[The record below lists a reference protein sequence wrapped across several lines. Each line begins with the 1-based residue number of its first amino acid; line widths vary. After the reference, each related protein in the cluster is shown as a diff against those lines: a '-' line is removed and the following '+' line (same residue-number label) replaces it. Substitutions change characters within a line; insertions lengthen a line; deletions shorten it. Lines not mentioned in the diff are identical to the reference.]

1 MRRLVDADV
10 DAAHVFADEPEQEH
24 DHAAHEQQGGEHA
37 GVAYGNFG
45 IEEFL
50 VNNVEACDKADE
62 GADDSDKGRSAERF
76 DGECGKAVNP
86 EPDKTCECVA
96 GFPFKATAVLHFYIA
111 EALGGAENEPANV
124 GERVGIAH
132 DFIDNEL
139 AHNKETR
146 GAERLGLSND
156 SFGHFLVNPG
166 TKAAEQVLP

>member
-1 MRRLVDADV
+1 MRRLVDADI
-10 DAAHVFADEPEQEH
+10 DAAHIFADEPEQEH
-24 DHAAHEQQGGEHA
+24 DHAAHEQQSGEYA

-50 VNNVEACDKADE
+50 VNDVEACDKADE
-62 GADDSDKGRSAERF
+62 GANNADEGSGTQRL

-96 GFPFKATAVLHFYIA
+96 GGSFDAVTVLYFYIA
-111 EALGGAENEPANV
+111 EVLGGAENETANV
-124 GERVGIAH
+124 GEWVGIAH
-132 DFIDNEL
+132 NFINNEL
-139 AHNKETR
+139 AHNKEAC
-146 GAERLGLSND
+146 GAERLGLPND